1 MTVMCIVNCSECAL
15 LLCGI
20 RVAAHVT
27 HRRTVMRYMA
37 NELYTRMQ
45 VIYTMKTKV
54 QPENNKKKNNALRAL
69 LCHI

>member
-54 QPENNKKKNNALRAL
+54 QPENNKKKTML
-69 LCHI
+69 